1 MSLKAS
7 KTTLTLLLCFGFVT
21 ALGCKSVE
29 FEKPQL
35 PTLPKLPSLAFWK
48 KGEDS
53 ELPPPPARHF
63 DPSRFG
69 GPAETRVADK
79 GSATR
84 STAAE
89 FDQYGIRI
97 KDSAQKVSELASNG
111 VEKVKASPQP
121 SRDALWQV
129 GRDDKPIRKPYKV
142 GDLGGDE
149 ALAKAT
155 NNFNLDT
162 VNLKN
167 RLDDAKANA
176 SNQLSSAQKDFQSA
190 MSSAANLE
198 LPGKKAV
205 KSLGNSFDGGDN
217 SFVANPISKVA
228 DTAKGLGGISGGS
241 FGSNSKEFPNVKASA
256 DIAASGNRSL
266 YDAQGRLRSTASKIG
281 SQVQDASSDANSLK
295 TKFEQRLLAAQKRA
309 ETKSEAFKSGALT
322 TKNNQLNKLAGV
334 SDSAKELLNKPFP
347 KIGAD
352 GSLIS
357 QRSPQTKSAI
367 KQPAL
372 QPNNS
377 PSLKLNKPDALAAK
391 SFGDADRDAVAKMRS
406 EVEEA
411 KRQIA
416 LLKSQMAAAKKS
428 VAPRQPRQQ
437 VAQNDIEGVVLP
449 LDRSNNAFNP
459 NAGSPVASQQ
469 QLYSPKAS
477 QPPAPSS
484 PNYNRNGGSNSFYPS
499 TPYGGFGST
508 QSPEGT
514 IGRVAYNSANE
525 FQNRVSRANVEA
537 AENPSG
543 IPQASRID
551 SSAPEVMI
559 PSAILSGSSSFTP
572 GSTNPLR

>member
-7 KTTLTLLLCFGFVT
+7 KTALTLLLCFGFVT
-21 ALGCKSVE
+21 AMGCKSVE
-29 FEKPQL
+29 FAKPKL
-35 PTLPKLPSLAFWK
+35 PELPKLPSLAFWK

-69 GPAETRVADK
+69 DGAETQVADG

-89 FDQYGIRI
+89 FDEYGIRI

-149 ALAKAT
+149 ALAKAP

-322 TKNNQLNKLAGV
+322 AKNNQLNKLAGV

>member
-7 KTTLTLLLCFGFVT
+7 KTALTLLLCFGFVT
-21 ALGCKSVE
+21 AMGCKSVE
-29 FEKPQL
+29 FAKPKL
-35 PTLPKLPSLAFWK
+35 PELPKLPSLAFWK

-69 GPAETRVADK
+69 DGAETQVADG

-89 FDQYGIRI
+89 FDEYGIRI

-149 ALAKAT
+149 ALAKAP

-217 SFVANPISKVA
+217 SFAANPISKVA

>member
-1 MSLKAS
+1 M
-7 KTTLTLLLCFGFVT
+7 
-21 ALGCKSVE
+21 
-29 FEKPQL
+29 
-35 PTLPKLPSLAFWK
+35 
-48 KGEDS
+48 
-53 ELPPPPARHF
+53 
-63 DPSRFG
+63 
-69 GPAETRVADK
+69 
-79 GSATR
+79 
-84 STAAE
+84 
-89 FDQYGIRI
+89 
-97 KDSAQKVSELASNG
+97 
-111 VEKVKASPQP
+111 
-121 SRDALWQV
+121 
-129 GRDDKPIRKPYKV
+129 
-142 GDLGGDE
+142 
-149 ALAKAT
+149 
-155 NNFNLDT
+155 
-162 VNLKN
+162 
-167 RLDDAKANA
+167 
-176 SNQLSSAQKDFQSA
+176 
-190 MSSAANLE
+190 
-198 LPGKKAV
+198 
-205 KSLGNSFDGGDN
+205 
-217 SFVANPISKVA
+217 
-228 DTAKGLGGISGGS
+228 GGIGGGS
-241 FGSNSKEFPNVKASA
+241 FSPNSNAFDNVKRASA
-256 DIAASGNRSL
+256 DIADSGKHSL

-428 VAPRQPRQQ
+428 VAPRQPRQR

>member
-7 KTTLTLLLCFGFVT
+7 KTALTLLLCFGFVT
-21 ALGCKSVE
+21 AMGCKSVE
-29 FEKPQL
+29 FAKPKL
-35 PTLPKLPSLAFWK
+35 PELPKLPSLAFWK

-69 GPAETRVADK
+69 DGAETQVADG

-89 FDQYGIRI
+89 FDEYGIRI

-149 ALAKAT
+149 ALAKAP

>member
-97 KDSAQKVSELASNG
+97 KDSAREVSGLASNG
-111 VEKVKASPQP
+111 VATAKASFEKTEI
-121 SRDALWQV
+121 
-129 GRDDKPIRKPYKV
+129 KPVRKPYKLD
-142 GDLGGDE
+142 DLGGDE
-149 ALAKAT
+149 RLAKAE
-155 NNFNLDT
+155 NQFNINT
-162 VNLKN
+162 ESLKN
-167 RLDDAKANA
+167 RLSDAKAA
-176 SNQLSSAQKDFQSA
+176 TSSQLSSAQQDFRAA
-190 MSSAANLE
+190 MSSATNLQS
-198 LPGKKAV
+198 PGGSTA
-205 KSLGNSFDGGDN
+205 KSTASSFGGGDN
-217 SFVANPISKVA
+217 SFVAAPVSKAV
-228 DTAKGLGGISGGS
+228 DKVKGLGSIGGGNFS
-241 FGSNSKEFPNVKASA
+241 PKSDTFDNVKTASA
-256 DIAASGNRSL
+256 DIADSGKRSL
-266 YDAQGRLRSTASKIG
+266 YDAQGRLRSAASRIS
-281 SQVQDASSDANSLK
+281 SQAQDIANSSGANGVK
-295 TKFEQRLLAAQKRA
+295 TEFEQRLLAAQKKA
-309 ETKSEAFKSGALT
+309 TTKSDAFKSGALKAT
-322 TKNNQLNKLAGV
+322 NKQLNTLAGV
-334 SDSAKELLNKPFP
+334 SDRTKELISQPFP

-352 GSLIS
+352 GGLIP
-357 QRSPQTKSAI
+357 QRSAQTSSAV

-377 PSLKLNKPDALAAK
+377 SPLLQLSKPNALAANL
-391 SFGDADRDAVAKMRS
+391 FGGSDRDAVSQMRS

-416 LLKSQMAAAKKS
+416 LLKAQVAAAKQS
-428 VAPRQPRQQ
+428 PAVRQPVQRA
-437 VAQNDIEGVVLP
+437 AQNTIEGVVLP
-449 LDRSNNAFNP
+449 LDRVSNAFNP
-459 NAGSPVASQQ
+459 NAGSPVANQGQ
-469 QLYSPKAS
+469 TFSPATS
-477 QPPAPSS
+477 RPPAPST
-484 PNYNRNGGSNSFYPS
+484 PTYNSNPAAGSNSFYPT

-508 QSPEGT
+508 QKPKGAV
-514 IGRVAYNSANE
+514 GQVGFNSANE
-525 FQNRVSRANVEA
+525 FQNRVSQANVETPV
-537 AENPSG
+537 NSNSSD
-543 IPQASRID
+543 IPQASRIG
-551 SSAPEVMI
+551 SSASEVLI

-572 GSTNPLR
+572 GSTTPLR

>member
-7 KTTLTLLLCFGFVT
+7 KTALTLLLCFGFVT
-21 ALGCKSVE
+21 AMGCKSVE
-29 FEKPQL
+29 FAKPKL
-35 PTLPKLPSLAFWK
+35 PELPKLPSLAFWK

-69 GPAETRVADK
+69 DGAETQVADG

-217 SFVANPISKVA
+217 SFAANPISKAA

>member
-7 KTTLTLLLCFGFVT
+7 KTALTLLLCFGFVT
-21 ALGCKSVE
+21 AMGCKSVE
-29 FEKPQL
+29 FAKPKL
-35 PTLPKLPSLAFWK
+35 PELPKLPSLAFWK

-69 GPAETRVADK
+69 DGAETQVADG

-89 FDQYGIRI
+89 FDEYGIRI

-149 ALAKAT
+149 ALAKAP

-217 SFVANPISKVA
+217 SFAANPISKVA

-322 TKNNQLNKLAGV
+322 AKNNQLNKLAGV

>member
-7 KTTLTLLLCFGFVT
+7 KTALTLLLCFGFVT
-21 ALGCKSVE
+21 AMGCKSVE
-29 FEKPQL
+29 FAKPKL
-35 PTLPKLPSLAFWK
+35 PELPKLPSLAFWK

-69 GPAETRVADK
+69 DGAETQVADG

-84 STAAE
+84 STAAD

-217 SFVANPISKVA
+217 SFAANPISKVA

-322 TKNNQLNKLAGV
+322 AKNNQLNKLAGV

>member
-1 MSLKAS
+1 M
-7 KTTLTLLLCFGFVT
+7 
-21 ALGCKSVE
+21 
-29 FEKPQL
+29 
-35 PTLPKLPSLAFWK
+35 
-48 KGEDS
+48 
-53 ELPPPPARHF
+53 
-63 DPSRFG
+63 
-69 GPAETRVADK
+69 
-79 GSATR
+79 
-84 STAAE
+84 
-89 FDQYGIRI
+89 
-97 KDSAQKVSELASNG
+97 
-111 VEKVKASPQP
+111 
-121 SRDALWQV
+121 
-129 GRDDKPIRKPYKV
+129 
-142 GDLGGDE
+142 
-149 ALAKAT
+149 
-155 NNFNLDT
+155 
-162 VNLKN
+162 
-167 RLDDAKANA
+167 
-176 SNQLSSAQKDFQSA
+176 
-190 MSSAANLE
+190 
-198 LPGKKAV
+198 
-205 KSLGNSFDGGDN
+205 
-217 SFVANPISKVA
+217 ANPISKAA
-228 DTAKGLGGISGGS
+228 DTVKGLGDIGGGS
-241 FGSNSKEFPNVKASA
+241 FSPNSNRFNVKTASA
-256 DIAASGNRSL
+256 DVADSAKRTL
-266 YDAQGRLRSTASKIG
+266 YDAQGRLRSAASKIS
-281 SQVQDASSDANSLK
+281 SQANSSEINGLK

-322 TKNNQLNKLAGV
+322 AKNNQLNKLAGV

-357 QRSPQTKSAI
+357 QRSLQTKSAI

-428 VAPRQPRQQ
+428 VAPRQPRQR

-508 QSPEGT
+508 QNTKGAV
-514 IGRVAYNSANE
+514 GQVGFNSANE

>member
-7 KTTLTLLLCFGFVT
+7 KTALTLLLCFGFVT
-21 ALGCKSVE
+21 AMGCKSVE
-29 FEKPQL
+29 FAKPKL
-35 PTLPKLPSLAFWK
+35 PELPKLPSLAFWK

-69 GPAETRVADK
+69 DGAETQVADG

-89 FDQYGIRI
+89 FDEYGIRI

-149 ALAKAT
+149 ALAKAP

-217 SFVANPISKVA
+217 SFAANPISKVA

-322 TKNNQLNKLAGV
+322 AKNNQLNKLAGV

-428 VAPRQPRQQ
+428 VAPRRPRQQ

>member
-7 KTTLTLLLCFGFVT
+7 KTALTLLLCFGFVT
-21 ALGCKSVE
+21 AMGCKSVE
-29 FEKPQL
+29 FAKPKL
-35 PTLPKLPSLAFWK
+35 PELPKLPSLAFWK

-69 GPAETRVADK
+69 DGAETQVADG

-84 STAAE
+84 STAAD

-121 SRDALWQV
+121 LRTGDWQV

-149 ALAKAT
+149 ALAKAP

-198 LPGKKAV
+198 LPDKKAV

-217 SFVANPISKVA
+217 SFVANPISKAA
-228 DTAKGLGGISGGS
+228 DTVKGLGDIGGGS
-241 FGSNSKEFPNVKASA
+241 FSPNSNGFNVKTASA
-256 DIAASGNRSL
+256 DVADSAKRTL
-266 YDAQGRLRSTASKIG
+266 YDAQGRLRSAASKIS
-281 SQVQDASSDANSLK
+281 SQANSSEINGLK

-322 TKNNQLNKLAGV
+322 AKNNQLNKLAGV

-428 VAPRQPRQQ
+428 VAPRQPRQR

-508 QSPEGT
+508 QNTKGAV
-514 IGRVAYNSANE
+514 GQVGFNSANE

-537 AENPSG
+537 AENPLG

>member
-7 KTTLTLLLCFGFVT
+7 KTALTLLLCFGFVT
-21 ALGCKSVE
+21 AMGCKSVE
-29 FEKPQL
+29 FAKPKL
-35 PTLPKLPSLAFWK
+35 PELPKLPSLAFWK

-53 ELPPPPARHF
+53 ELAPPPARHF

-69 GPAETRVADK
+69 DGAETQVADG

-84 STAAE
+84 STAAD

-217 SFVANPISKVA
+217 SFAANPISKVA

-322 TKNNQLNKLAGV
+322 AKNNQLNKLAGV

>member
-7 KTTLTLLLCFGFVT
+7 KTALTLLLCFGFVT

-29 FEKPQL
+29 FAK
-35 PTLPKLPSLAFWK
+35 PKLPSLAFWK
-48 KGEDS
+48 KGEDG

-69 GPAETRVADK
+69 NGIETQVAEK
-79 GSATR
+79 GSGSATR
-84 STAAE
+84 STTAD

-121 SRDALWQV
+121 SRTADWQV

-149 ALAKAT
+149 ALAKAP

-217 SFVANPISKVA
+217 SFVANPISKAA
-228 DTAKGLGGISGGS
+228 DTVKGLGDIGGGS
-241 FGSNSKEFPNVKASA
+241 FSPNSNRFNVKTASA
-256 DIAASGNRSL
+256 DVADSAKRTL
-266 YDAQGRLRSTASKIG
+266 YDAQGRLRSAASKIS
-281 SQVQDASSDANSLK
+281 SQANSSEINGLK

-322 TKNNQLNKLAGV
+322 AKNNQLNKLAGV

-428 VAPRQPRQQ
+428 VAPRQPRQR

-508 QSPEGT
+508 QNTKGAV
-514 IGRVAYNSANE
+514 GQVGFNSANE

>member
-7 KTTLTLLLCFGFVT
+7 KTALTLLLCFGFVT
-21 ALGCKSVE
+21 TLGCKSVE
-29 FEKPQL
+29 FAK
-35 PTLPKLPSLAFWK
+35 PKLPSLAFWK
-48 KGEDS
+48 KGEDG

-69 GPAETRVADK
+69 NGIETQVAEK
-79 GSATR
+79 GSGSATR
-84 STAAE
+84 STTAD

-121 SRDALWQV
+121 SRTADWQV

-149 ALAKAT
+149 ALAKAS

-217 SFVANPISKVA
+217 SFVANPISKAA
-228 DTAKGLGGISGGS
+228 DRVKGLGDIGGGS
-241 FGSNSKEFPNVKASA
+241 FSPNSNGFNVKTASA
-256 DIAASGNRSL
+256 DVADSAKRTL
-266 YDAQGRLRSTASKIG
+266 YDAQGRLRSAASKIS
-281 SQVQDASSDANSLK
+281 SQANSSETNGLK

-322 TKNNQLNKLAGV
+322 AKNNQLNKLAGV

-357 QRSPQTKSAI
+357 QRSLQTKSAI

-428 VAPRQPRQQ
+428 VAPRQPRQR

-508 QSPEGT
+508 QNTKGAV
-514 IGRVAYNSANE
+514 GQVGFNSANE

>member
-7 KTTLTLLLCFGFVT
+7 KTALTLLLCFGFVT

-29 FEKPQL
+29 FAK
-35 PTLPKLPSLAFWK
+35 PKLPSLAFWK
-48 KGEDS
+48 KGEDG

-69 GPAETRVADK
+69 NGIETQVAEK
-79 GSATR
+79 GSGSATR
-84 STAAE
+84 STTAD

-121 SRDALWQV
+121 SRTADWQV

-149 ALAKAT
+149 ALAKAP

-198 LPGKKAV
+198 LPGKKEV

-217 SFVANPISKVA
+217 SFVANPISKAA
-228 DTAKGLGGISGGS
+228 DTVKGLGDIGGGS
-241 FGSNSKEFPNVKASA
+241 FSPNSNRFNVKTASA
-256 DIAASGNRSL
+256 DVADSAKRTL
-266 YDAQGRLRSTASKIG
+266 YDAQGRLRSAASKIS
-281 SQVQDASSDANSLK
+281 SQANSSEINGLK

-322 TKNNQLNKLAGV
+322 AKNNQLNKLAGV

-428 VAPRQPRQQ
+428 VAPRQPRQR

-508 QSPEGT
+508 QNTKGAV
-514 IGRVAYNSANE
+514 GQVGFNSANE